1 MASASHF
8 EEDLQYA
15 KEQFGVTF
23 TLKQKQLEALESI
36 YNGNDT
42 VAVLPT
48 GYGKSIVFQACIVVV
63 LILLAHYT

>member
-15 KEQFGVTF
+15 KEQFGVNF
-23 TLKQKQLEALESI
+23 ALKQKQLEALESI

-42 VAVLPT
+42 VVVLPT
-48 GYGKSIVFQACIVVV
+48 GYGKSIVFQACISVV
-63 LILLAHYT
+63 LK